1 MKHETETKSN
11 AYWLGLISH
20 LQAASIH
27 RKDISCI
34 TDMTMLYEDA
44 TIEDVYLVY
53 EQLKID
59 DQSLYCCIAIAS
71 AKPDDEIHIA
81 VDACKN
87 VLRGLHSKKI
97 ADHELDRAK
106 RTLLM
111 KHETETKSNAYWLGL
126 ISHLRAASIYRKD
139 ISCIKDMTML
149 YEAATIEDV
158 YLAYEQLKIDDQSLY
173 CCIGIVGAKA
183 DDDVY
188 I

>member
-1 MKHETETKSN
+1 MGIRVTLKPEFRITPPAKHTLLMKHETETKSN

-27 RKDISCI
+27 
-34 TDMTMLYEDA
+34 
-44 TIEDVYLVY
+44 
-53 EQLKID
+53 
-59 DQSLYCCIAIAS
+59 
-71 AKPDDEIHIA
+71 
-81 VDACKN
+81 
-87 VLRGLHSKKI
+87 
-97 ADHELDRAK
+97 
-106 RTLLM
+106 
-111 KHETETKSNAYWLGL
+111 
-126 ISHLRAASIYRKD
+126 RKD

-173 CCIGIVGAKA
+173 CCIGIAGAKA